1 MQIDIRKIIES
12 KNAKL
17 AKRIPNFLIKKF
29 EKILELKK
37 INYFLAHH
45 SEDTAI
51 DFARN
56 TIDYVGANIIVKNEE
71 NIPKEGRYI
80 IVSNHPLGGIDG
92 VALISA
98 IGKYRKDLK
107 FPVNDFLLY
116 LQPMRDIFI
125 PINKM
130 GKSSVSSMKEFNE
143 AFESDNLIL
152 YFPAGLCSR
161 KENGILRD
169 LEWKKTI
176 IRKARETKRDIIPV
190 FFDGE
195 NSEKF
200 YRIARWRKRLKI
212 KFNIEMMFLPAEIF
226 KQKGNTFTA
235 TFGKPISYNTFDQS
249 QNDAEWASWLKEQV
263 YSLTN

>member
-98 IGKYRKDLK
+98 KLPIWWQVNRKSA
-107 FPVNDFLLY
+107 
-116 LQPMRDIFI
+116 R
-125 PINKM
+125 
-130 GKSSVSSMKEFNE
+130 
-143 AFESDNLIL
+143 
-152 YFPAGLCSR
+152 FPAR
-161 KENGILRD
+161 KS
-169 LEWKKTI
+169 T
-176 IRKARETKRDIIPV
+176 V
-190 FFDGE
+190 
-195 NSEKF
+195 
-200 YRIARWRKRLKI
+200 
-212 KFNIEMMFLPAEIF
+212 
-226 KQKGNTFTA
+226 
-235 TFGKPISYNTFDQS
+235 
-249 QNDAEWASWLKEQV
+249 
-263 YSLTN
+263 